1 MNAATPQARAIN
13 RREALQQ
20 LILLVGA
27 GVAAPALLRGNSAH
41 AAQQPQRRFFSPS
54 QALLVTEVAEIMIPR
69 TATPGAKDV
78 GVPEFIDVVLL
89 NVYAPVDRERY
100 LEGLRAFDVL
110 AVQAYGKPFVRLKA
124 DQRAALVQSVHD
136 AAVAEELK
144 QKALRA
150 PLNRPFILITKELAM
165 LGFFSSE
172 IGATQVLQY
181 VAIPGSY
188 HGCLPLSQAGNGK
201 SWAHETSNSF

>member
-1 MNAATPQARAIN
+1 MNAQQSARAMT

-27 GVAAPALLRGNSAH
+27 GAAAPALLRGGRAH
-41 AAQQPQRRFFSPS
+41 AGPQAPAKFFTPS
-54 QALLVTEVAEIMIPR
+54 QALLVSEVAEIMIPR

-89 NVYAPVDRERY
+89 NVYAPVDRARY
-100 LEGLRAFDVL
+100 LEGLGAFGAL
-110 AVQAYGKPFVRLKA
+110 AVQTYGRPFLQL
-124 DQRAALVQSVHD
+124 DSGERAALVQSVHD

-144 QKALRA
+144 QKALHA
-150 PLNRPFILITKELAM
+150 PVTRPFILMTKELAM